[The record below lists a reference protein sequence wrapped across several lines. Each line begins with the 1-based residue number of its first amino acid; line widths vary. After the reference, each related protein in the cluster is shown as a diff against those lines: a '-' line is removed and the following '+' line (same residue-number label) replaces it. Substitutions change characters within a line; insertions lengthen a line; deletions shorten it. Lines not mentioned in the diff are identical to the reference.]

1 MSEPSG
7 GEPWGPTDT
16 QTALALCRWLDSL
29 LTSWEG
35 SSEEAAEHMASA
47 IVAGVGPEVER
58 AGVLIERLRAD
69 VREEGRMRDARAI
82 VEAELRAERDRL
94 LGENE
99 QLVLHLS
106 REQGMCSAHEREAAR
121 LRERCS
127 LLESASPD
135 LAGVA
140 LDHRAP
146 ADRSEQGRRP

>member
-1 MSEPSG
+1 MSENPWARLETLPVAKAGLLVECLRDLDERLARLVAELEPSG
-7 GEPWGPTDT
+7 GEPWVPTDT
-16 QTALALCRWLDSL
+16 QTALALCRWWSSP

-47 IVAGVGPEVER
+47 IVAAIGPEVER
-58 AGVLIERLRAD
+58 
-69 VREEGRMRDARAI
+69 
-82 VEAELRAERDRL
+82 LRAE
-94 LGENE
+94 
-99 QLVLHLS
+99 VL
-106 REQGMCSAHEREAAR
+106 R
-121 LRERCS
+121 LRERCA